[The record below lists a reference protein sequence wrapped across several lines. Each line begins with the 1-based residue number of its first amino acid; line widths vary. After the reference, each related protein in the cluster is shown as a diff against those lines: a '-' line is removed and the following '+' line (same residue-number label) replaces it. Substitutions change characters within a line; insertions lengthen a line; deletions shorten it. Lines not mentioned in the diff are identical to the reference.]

1 MIALVAQM
9 LGCLLVAAGIGAAV
23 GWLLRQRSAV
33 LNEHL
38 LTDRE
43 TELRIKGQ
51 ALDTALYELKVK
63 TASLLALE
71 SKISSLESLGRST
84 QQELASRQE
93 RIDGLQKELVDAKQ
107 RSVTSEAEHKAE
119 LRRFADQDT
128 ALAAYAQEA
137 QQANA
142 ARTAAQQE
150 LSRSEQEILA
160 LRRHLAE
167 VDDRLVE
174 LDRLRAQ
181 VADLEPAQGRVH
193 WLEVQLSEKE
203 AQHRHA
209 LHELENQLAARDG
222 RLAGLAQQ
230 GRLLEERDRRI
241 AALEQRIV
249 ELQALQSQIAGQ
261 AKTMGEQEEEISRL
275 RKRLVEVRAALRV
288 RGDSGHVISRP
299 NGPANQLS
307 LQIGQ
312 PKPASQPKSSNGP
325 HKDDLKKI
333 HGIGPVIERALN
345 KMGTF
350 TYIQI
355 AKWTPTDI
363 AKVARKLETGPDRIK
378 RDNWIAGAKKQHREK
393 YGEKL

>member
-1 MIALVAQM
+1 MIALVGQM
-9 LGCLLVAAGIGAAV
+9 LGCLLVAAGIGAVV
-23 GWLLRQRSAV
+23 GWLLRHRSAV
-33 LNEHL
+33 LNEHQ

-63 TASLLALE
+63 TASLMALE
-71 SKISSLESLGRST
+71 SKIASLESLGRST

-93 RIDGLQKELVDAKQ
+93 RIDGLHKELMDAKQ
-107 RSVTSEAEHKAE
+107 RSMAADVEHKAE
-119 LRRFADQDT
+119 LRRLADQDT
-128 ALAAYAQEA
+128 ALTAYAREA
-137 QQANA
+137 QQAEA
-142 ARTAAQQE
+142 DRTATQQD
-150 LSRSEQEILA
+150 LARSEQEVLA
-160 LRRHLAE
+160 LQRRLAE
-167 VDDRLVE
+167 VDDQLLE

-181 VADLEPAQGRVH
+181 VEDLEPAQGRVH

-209 LHELENQLAARDG
+209 VHELENQLAARDG
-222 RLAGLAQQ
+222 RLAELAQQ
-230 GRLLEERDRRI
+230 GHLLEERDRRI
-241 AALEQRIV
+241 AALEHRIV

-288 RGDSGHVISRP
+288 RSDSGHVVARA

-312 PKPASQPKSSNGP
+312 PKTSNGP
-325 HKDDLKKI
+325 QKDDLKKI

-345 KMGTF
+345 RMGTF

-355 AKWTPTDI
+355 AKWTPSDI

-393 YGEKL
+393 YGEKI

>member
-1 MIALVAQM
+1 MIALVGQM
-9 LGCLLVAAGIGAAV
+9 LGCLLVAAGIGAVV
-23 GWLLRQRSAV
+23 GWLLRHRSAV
-33 LNEHL
+33 LNEHQ

-63 TASLLALE
+63 TASLMALE
-71 SKISSLESLGRST
+71 SKIASLESLGRST

-93 RIDGLQKELVDAKQ
+93 RIDGLHKELTDAKQ
-107 RSVTSEAEHKAE
+107 RSVAADAEHKAE

-128 ALAAYAQEA
+128 ALSAYAQEA

-142 ARTAAQQE
+142 ARMAGQQE
-150 LSRSEQEILA
+150 LARSEQEILA
-160 LRRHLAE
+160 LQRRLAE
-167 VDDRLVE
+167 VDGQLLE

-181 VADLEPAQGRVH
+181 VAELEPAQGRVH

-203 AQHRHA
+203 AQHRHVV
-209 LHELENQLAARDG
+209 HELENQLATRDG
-222 RLAGLAQQ
+222 RLAELAQQ
-230 GRLLEERDRRI
+230 GHLLEERDRRI
-241 AALEQRIV
+241 AALEQRIA
-249 ELQALQSQIAGQ
+249 ELQALQLQIAGQ
-261 AKTMGEQEEEISRL
+261 AKTMDEQEEEISRL

-288 RGDSGHVISRP
+288 HGDSGHVVARA

-312 PKPASQPKSSNGP
+312 PKTSNGP
-325 HKDDLKKI
+325 QKDDLKKI

-355 AKWTPTDI
+355 AKWTPSDI
-363 AKVARKLETGPDRIK
+363 AKVARKLETGPERIK

-393 YGEKL
+393 YGEKI

>member
-1 MIALVAQM
+1 MIALVGQM
-9 LGCLLVAAGIGAAV
+9 LGCLLVAAGIGAVV
-23 GWLLRQRSAV
+23 GWLLRHRSAV
-33 LNEHL
+33 LNEHQ

-63 TASLLALE
+63 TASLMALE
-71 SKISSLESLGRST
+71 SKIASLESLGRST

-93 RIDGLQKELVDAKQ
+93 RIDGLHKELTDAKQ
-107 RSVTSEAEHKAE
+107 RSVAADAEHKAE

-128 ALAAYAQEA
+128 ALSAYAQEA
-137 QQANA
+137 QQADA
-142 ARTAAQQE
+142 ARTAVQQE
-150 LSRSEQEILA
+150 LARSEQEILA
-160 LRRHLAE
+160 LQRRLAE
-167 VDDRLVE
+167 VDGQLLE

-203 AQHRHA
+203 AQHRHVV
-209 LHELENQLAARDG
+209 HELENQLIARDG
-222 RLAGLAQQ
+222 RLAELAQQ
-230 GRLLEERDRRI
+230 GHLLEERDRRI
-241 AALEQRIV
+241 AALEQRIA
-249 ELQALQSQIAGQ
+249 ELQALQLQIAGQ

-288 RGDSGHVISRP
+288 RGDSGHVVARA

-312 PKPASQPKSSNGP
+312 PKTSNGP
-325 HKDDLKKI
+325 QKDDLKKI

-355 AKWTPTDI
+355 AKWTPSDI
-363 AKVARKLETGPDRIK
+363 AKVARKLETGSERIK

-393 YGEKL
+393 YGEKI